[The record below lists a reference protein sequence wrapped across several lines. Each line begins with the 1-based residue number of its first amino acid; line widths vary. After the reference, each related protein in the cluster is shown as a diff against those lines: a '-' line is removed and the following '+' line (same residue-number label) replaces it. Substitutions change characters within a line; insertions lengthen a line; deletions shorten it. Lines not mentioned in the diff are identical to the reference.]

1 MLKSI
6 RWRLQLWYALVLLV
20 VIGGFASILLYEVRA
35 ARFREVDHGL
45 DASIHYLDTSLRRLP
60 PWELQGKTPPAS
72 AERRP
77 PPERPP
83 PEVDNDP
90 FRPPPGPP
98 NTERVLREL
107 NLPRPPDRPGPPG
120 PDPDPPRRYFAVWRP
135 DGVVLK
141 VSGLPE
147 GVEMPDPPALGPP
160 PQALLRQRGPY
171 REAIMLG
178 PNRTALLVG
187 QSIQR
192 EQDELAA
199 FTLLVVTASAIVLA
213 IGLVGGWLVSA
224 RILRPIAA
232 ITATASRI
240 SAANLGERIEVQ
252 RVDRELT
259 ELADVLN
266 KTFARLQAAFERQVR
281 FTADASHELRTPLA
295 ILRSHAELALI
306 RPRTIQEYQQAL
318 EACLR
323 AGTRMTELVEGLLM
337 LARADAAKLDLGREP
352 FEFRQVVSETI
363 GSLQPLADTKK
374 VCLTADL
381 KSAYVLGDAGR
392 LSQVVTNLLTNAIS
406 YNRPGGTVHVC
417 LKSDDGEVEVK
428 VIDSG
433 PGIPAADQPLL
444 FERFY
449 RVDKARSRAS
459 GGHGLG
465 LAICKS
471 IVEAHGGRIGFDTKL
486 QHGTTFWVRLP
497 KAKS

>member
-20 VIGGFASILLYEVRA
+20 VIGGFAGILLYEVRA

-60 PWELQGKTPPAS
+60 PWDLQGKPAS
-72 AERRP
+72 ASDERRP
-77 PPERPP
+77 PP
-83 PEVDNDP
+83 PEPDDDP

-98 NTERVLREL
+98 DRERVLREL
-107 NLPRPPDRPGPPG
+107 DLPRPADRPGPGAPG
-120 PDPDPPRRYFAVWRP
+120 PEPPHRYFAVWRP
-135 DGVVLK
+135 DGALLK
-141 VSGLPE
+141 ASGLPE
-147 GVEMPDPPALGPP
+147 EIEMPDLSPQEPP
-160 PQALLRQRGPY
+160 PPRSLLRQRGPY
-171 REAIMLG
+171 REAIMMG
-178 PNRTALLVG
+178 PSRTALLVG
-187 QSIQR
+187 QSMQR
-192 EQDELAA
+192 EQDQLAA
-199 FTLLVVTASAIVLA
+199 FTWLVVTASAIALA
-213 IGLVGGWLVSA
+213 TGLAGGWLVSA

-232 ITATASRI
+232 ISNTASRI

-259 ELADVLN
+259 DLAEVLN
-266 KTFARLQAAFERQVR
+266 QTFGRLQAAFERQVR

-295 ILRSHAELALI
+295 ILRSHAELALS
-306 RPRTIQEYQQAL
+306 RPRTAQEYQQSL

-323 AGTRMTELVEGLLM
+323 AGTRMTELVEGLLI
-337 LARADAAKLDLGREP
+337 LARADAGKLDLGREP
-352 FEFRQVVSETI
+352 LEFRQVVSETI

-374 VCLTADL
+374 VGLTADL
-381 KSAYVLGDAGR
+381 KPAYVLGDAGR
-392 LSQVVTNLLTNAIS
+392 LSQVVTNLLTNAIN
-406 YNRPGGTVHVC
+406 YNRPGGTVHVS
-417 LKSDDGEVEVK
+417 LKSANGEVEVK

-444 FERFY
+444 FERFH

-471 IVEAHGGRIGFDTKL
+471 IVEAHGGKIGFDTKL
-486 QHGTTFWVRLP
+486 RQGTTFWVRLP
-497 KAKS
+497 RAKN

>member
-1 MLKSI
+1 MLRSI
-6 RWRLQLWYALVLLV
+6 RWRLQFWYALVLLA
-20 VIGGFASILLYEVRA
+20 VIGGFAGILLYQVRA

-60 PWELQGKTPPAS
+60 PRGEPPH
-72 AERRP
+72 EPPEGRP
-77 PPERPP
+77 PPEP
-83 PEVDNDP
+83 DDDD

-98 NTERVLREL
+98 DRERVLKEL
-107 NLPRPPDRPGPPG
+107 NLPPPPDRPGPDSPG
-120 PDPDPPRRYFAVWRP
+120 PDPPRRYFAVWRP
-135 DGVVLK
+135 DGTVLK
-141 VSGLPE
+141 ASDLPE
-147 GVEMPDPPALGPP
+147 GTEMPDPPERPPP

-178 PNRTALLVG
+178 PQRMAILVG
-187 QSIQR
+187 QSIQH
-192 EQDELAA
+192 EQEELSA
-199 FTLLVVTASAIVLA
+199 FTWMVLTASAIVLG
-213 IGLVGGWLVSA
+213 IGLAGGWLVSA

-266 KTFARLQAAFERQVR
+266 ETFARLQAAFERQVR

-295 ILRSHAELALI
+295 VLRSHAELALS
-306 RPRTIQEYQQAL
+306 RPRTTQEYQQAI

-323 AGTRMTELVEGLLM
+323 AGVRMTELVEGLLI
-337 LARADAAKLDLGREP
+337 LARADAGKLDLGREP
-352 FEFRQVVSETI
+352 FELQQVVSETI

-374 VCLTADL
+374 VRLTADL
-381 KSAYVLGDAGR
+381 KPAWVRGDAGR
-392 LSQVVTNLLTNAIS
+392 LSQVFTNLLTNAIS
-406 YNRPGGTVHVC
+406 YNRAGGTVHVC
-417 LKSDDGEVEVK
+417 LNSDDGEIEVK

-433 PGIPAADQPLL
+433 PGISAADRPLL

-471 IVEAHGGRIGFDTKL
+471 IVEAHGGTIGFDTKL

-497 KAKS
+497 RSKT